1 MKFSV
6 NVIGYGYVGGAMGHL
21 CKINNL
27 PLNVH
32 DRIKKED
39 SYENFT
45 YYADLKEMVNVSEKT
60 SDVSV
65 YFICVPTPS
74 DADGNCN
81 THIVES
87 VVSELS
93 TLINKNNSIVI
104 IKSTIRVGT
113 TRRLNSIYNVNNQ
126 FNLLFC
132 PEFLREL
139 TFKDDITNAKFTMF
153 GLIDTNNSE
162 LIDNLTDLFKNHLYK
177 HNNSVLD
184 TYVRKAEEFEIF
196 KYTVNVFLSVKVW
209 FFNEIYEVCEKFD
222 VDYQSFKELLPLDQR
237 IGLSHTT
244 VPGYHGFGF
253 NGTCFP
259 KDSRELRQLQ
269 ESIGIPNEALTEI
282 LNRNETFLK
291 K

>member
-1 MKFSV
+1 MKYSI
-6 NVIGYGYVGGAMGHL
+6 NIIGYGYVGGAMGHL

-39 SYENFT
+39 SYDQFT
-45 YYADLKEMVNVSEKT
+45 YYADLKEMVRISEQS
-60 SDVSV
+60 SDISV

-74 DADGNCN
+74 DSDGNCN
-81 THIVES
+81 TSIVES

-93 TLINKNNSIVI
+93 TLITKSNSIVV

-113 TRRLNSIYNVNNQ
+113 TRRLNNIYNVNSQ

-139 TFKDDITNAKFTMF
+139 TFKDDIANAKFTMF
-153 GLIDTNNSE
+153 GLIDKNNNELVQNLSE
-162 LIDNLTDLFKNHLYK
+162 LFKEHLYK
-177 HNNSVLD
+177 HKDNMD
-184 TYVRKAEEFEIF
+184 FYIRKAEECEIF

-209 FFNEIYEVCEKFD
+209 FFNEMYEVCEKFD

-237 IGLSHTT
+237 IGTSHTT
-244 VPGYHGFGF
+244 IPGYHGFGF

-269 ESIGIPNEALTEI
+269 ESVGIPNDALREI